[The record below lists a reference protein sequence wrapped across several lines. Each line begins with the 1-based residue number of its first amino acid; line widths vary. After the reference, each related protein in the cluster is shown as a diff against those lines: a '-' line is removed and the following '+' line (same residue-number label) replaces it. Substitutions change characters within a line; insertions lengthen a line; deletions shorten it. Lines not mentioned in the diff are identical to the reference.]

1 MPSPV
6 APPPAAGPRT
16 GAAGCPAP
24 SQPAA
29 ADFIVAL
36 RDFLAAV
43 RRARGRVARDTGDE
57 LSLSQHHVLLALADQ
72 PELRAGALAEAAGV
86 APPTASRMLDGL
98 ERMGVVK
105 RTPSAQDR
113 RVVTVCLTAKGKRL
127 LERKQREVSARL
139 GAVYEAVPPAE
150 REGAE
155 RLLRALA
162 AATDEL

>member
-6 APPPAAGPRT
+6 ALPPAAGHRA
-16 GAAGCPAP
+16 GAAAYPAP
-24 SQPAA
+24 AQPAA
-29 ADFIVAL
+29 DDFIAAL

-57 LSLSQHHVLLALADQ
+57 LSLSQHHVLLALAGQ

-98 ERMGVVK
+98 ERMGVVT

-113 RVVTVCLTAKGKRL
+113 RGVTVCLTPKGKRL
-127 LERKQREVSARL
+127 LERKQREVTARL
-139 GAVYEAVPPAE
+139 SAVYEAVAPGE

-162 AATDEL
+162 AAMDEL